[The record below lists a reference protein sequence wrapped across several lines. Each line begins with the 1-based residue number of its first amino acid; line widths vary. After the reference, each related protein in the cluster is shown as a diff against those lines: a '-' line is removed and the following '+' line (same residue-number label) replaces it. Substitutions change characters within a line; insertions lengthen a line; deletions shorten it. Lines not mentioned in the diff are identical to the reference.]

1 MILQTVFKTQFE
13 VKADVEANK
22 YLLLQK
28 MTTLNQKQD
37 ENIIEYFKR
46 AKNLTRHLFNAT
58 KTIDYNVVKKM
69 KNKSQKKLVNFECN
83 KNRDFLL
90 RKSNRSF
97 KQHIRRQ
104 IKSAHSIS
112 NDDRRRIRSISLKKR
127 IKRYRQKNE
136 INKFYL
142 IYFKT

>member
-97 KQHIRRQ
+97 KQHIRR
-104 IKSAHSIS
+104 
-112 NDDRRRIRSISLKKR
+112 
-127 IKRYRQKNE
+127 
-136 INKFYL
+136 
-142 IYFKT
+142 